1 MAYLNHNIPT
11 IRCMIRNEF
20 LFNHTKGYGEF
31 TNCDVHMVAS
41 MEGMTPVFEAF
52 LENGVNWT
60 RRPIHAFCWKKDAP
74 NDKERALMLKKCG
87 KKFFL
92 GPGTSFP
99 ICTCGTCFQN
109 RRGVQS
115 AYSRAREWAAI
126 TAKKKHTSENAKAYR
141 KYVDVARR
149 AKRILKNST
158 RRK

>member
-1 MAYLNHNIPT
+1 MSVVNKLFIYFYFNLCIIYNILSYIIQMGAGSSSLESKTSRNRGSSHN
-11 IRCMIRNEF
+11 RGNSR
-20 LFNHTKGYGEF
+20 
-31 TNCDVHMVAS
+31 S
-41 MEGMTPVFEAF
+41 
-52 LENGVNWT
+52 
-60 RRPIHAFCWKKDAP
+60 WKKDAP

-87 KKFFL
+87 KKCFL

-99 ICTCGTCFQN
+99 ICTRKTCDIN

-141 KYVDVARR
+141 KYVEVAKR

>member
-1 MAYLNHNIPT
+1 M
-11 IRCMIRNEF
+11 
-20 LFNHTKGYGEF
+20 TKTRKNVPWRGWSKEQPS
-31 TNCDVHMVAS
+31 VHQRTV
-41 MEGMTPVFEAF
+41 
-52 LENGVNWT
+52 
-60 RRPIHAFCWKKDAP
+60 
-74 NDKERALMLKKCG
+74 MLKKCG
-87 KKFFL
+87 KKCFL

-141 KYVDVARR
+141 KYVEVAKR

>member
-1 MAYLNHNIPT
+1 MCIIYNI
-11 IRCMIRNEF
+11 
-20 LFNHTKGYGEF
+20 LFIYTLYSIQMGAGSSSLESKTSRSQSRGHSDSRGY
-31 TNCDVHMVAS
+31 NRS
-41 MEGMTPVFEAF
+41 
-52 LENGVNWT
+52 
-60 RRPIHAFCWKKDAP
+60 WKKDAP

-87 KKFFL
+87 KKCFL

-99 ICTCGTCFQN
+99 ICTCGTCYVN